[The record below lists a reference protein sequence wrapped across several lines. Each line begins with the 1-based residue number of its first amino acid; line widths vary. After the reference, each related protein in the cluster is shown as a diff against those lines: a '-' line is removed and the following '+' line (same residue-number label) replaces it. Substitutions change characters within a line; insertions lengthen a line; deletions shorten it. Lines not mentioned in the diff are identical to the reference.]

1 MAIIL
6 ENDALVF
13 TANDVH
19 PDARMRIVFQRTLRI
34 PDNERDYP
42 LPPGLG
48 AFPLR
53 HVDDCAERLPASWV
67 KRGGVMLPMYQAEA
81 MWLAFNGLGYP
92 FALKIAAGKINAVT
106 GDRWSLGLNRDPQDY
121 AVVPEQP
128 WLDGYA
134 IEKGVVRQF
143 VAMPLGRGY
152 TAEEQI
158 TGTAEW
164 GGLQIVAYPMKRAR
178 YEELQRER
186 ATWLKRMPMP
196 AAPMA
201 ADFLAE
207 APGMGL
213 AAGGRMRQEIHKD
226 PYALEDW
233 DQRAGL
239 RCFIAILNSED
250 WQAVTGEASPTKP
263 VSAKDYARA
272 GLPWF
277 EHYSDAPALAGAEKL
292 ARLKSW
298 AEMARTRNEPIGA
311 SSTHG
316 GADDVPITRVVRLG
330 TAARAVLPGAF

>member
-1 MAIIL
+1 MAIHL

-13 TANDVH
+13 ASDVH
-19 PDARMRIVFQRTLRI
+19 PHARLRIVFQRTLRI

-53 HVDDCAERLPASWV
+53 HVDDFAAHLPESWV

-81 MWLAFNGLGYP
+81 LWLAFNGFGYP

-106 GDRWSLGLNRDPQDY
+106 GDRWGLGLNRDPQDY
-121 AVVPEQP
+121 AVVPVQP

-134 IEKGVVRQF
+134 IEEGVVRQF
-143 VAMPLGRGY
+143 VAMPLGQGY

-158 TGTAEW
+158 AGTAEW
-164 GGLQIVAYPMKRAR
+164 GGLQIVAYPMKRER
-178 YEELQRER
+178 YERLLREQAQQRAR
-186 ATWLKRMPMP
+186 FADLDAMAAPPAAMP
-196 AAPMA
+196 A
-201 ADFLAE
+201 
-207 APGMGL
+207 GMGL
-213 AAGGRMRQEIHKD
+213 APGGRMKQVIHKD

-250 WQAVTGEASPTKP
+250 WQAVTGEASPSKP
-263 VSAKDYARA
+263 VSAKDYAHA

-277 EHYSDAPALAGAEKL
+277 DHYGDAPALGGAERL

-298 AEMARTRNEPIGA
+298 AQMARAKGEPIGD
-311 SSTHG
+311 G
-316 GADDVPITRVVRLG
+316 GDDVPITRVVTLAPAR
-330 TAARAVLPGAF
+330 RAVTPGEF

>member
-1 MAIIL
+1 MPIVL
-6 ENDALVF
+6 DKDALIF
-13 TANDVH
+13 TASDVH
-19 PDARMRIVFQRTLRI
+19 PDAQFRIVFQRTLRI
-34 PDNERDYP
+34 PDNDRDYP

-53 HVDDCAERLPASWV
+53 HVDDYARHLPESWM

-81 MWLAFNGLGYP
+81 LWLAFNGHGYP

-106 GDRWSLGLNRDPQDY
+106 GDGWSLGLNRDPQDY
-121 AVVPEQP
+121 AVVPVQP

-143 VAMPLGRGY
+143 VAMPLGQGY

-164 GGLQIVAYPMKRAR
+164 GGLQIVAYPMKKER
-178 YEELQRER
+178 YEQLLRER
-186 ATWLKRMPMP
+186 ARSVSLDRMIMP
-196 AAPMA
+196 AAAPMQA
-201 ADFLAE
+201 
-207 APGMGL
+207 GMGL
-213 AAGGRMRQEIHKD
+213 APGGRMRQEIHAD
-226 PYALEDW
+226 PYALADW

-250 WQAVTGEASPTKP
+250 WQAVTGEASPSKP

-277 EHYSDAPALAGAEKL
+277 EHYSDAPALAGAAKL

-298 AEMARTRNEPIGA
+298 AATARDKRDDIA
-311 SSTHG
+311 D
-316 GADDVPITRVVRLG
+316 GADDVPIARVVKLG
-330 TAARAVLPGAF
+330 QREVARGEF